1 MPFAGANGPGPVVY
15 YLPQPKG
22 CKRLPRAKRVKLM
35 LLRTPAEVKE
45 FKNLRT
51 SEQFRLFME
60 KMIVRYRSPKGLV
73 ELVADLVQQGYE
85 PEVMIKYDMA
95 GSYFRVD
102 FLHKKRKHVIE
113 LDGKDHQ
120 GKIQKALDKRRDE
133 ILTKLGFHVT
143 RILYPEVLA
152 LNGIETPAFVLP
164 QLAQSRDEE
173 QKSELIC
180 ARVGC
185 EKKLSGNYKK
195 KFCSDSCR
203 NKAWRADHVTVRKS
217 DVLATNARSSNSEG

>member
-1 MPFAGANGPGPVVY
+1 
-15 YLPQPKG
+15 
-22 CKRLPRAKRVKLM
+22 M

-60 KMIVRYRSPKGLV
+60 KMIVRYRSPRGLV
-73 ELVADLVQQGYE
+73 ELVGDLVQQGYE
-85 PEVMIKYDMA
+85 AEANIRYDKA
-95 GSYFRVD
+95 GSFFRVD

-113 LDGKDHQ
+113 LDGKDHL

-133 ILTKLGFHVT
+133 ILTRLGFQVT

-152 LNGIETPAFVLP
+152 LNGIEAPAYVLP
-164 QLAQSRDEE
+164 QFGQSKE
-173 QKSELIC
+173 QKSELTC
-180 ARVGC
+180 ARKGC
-185 EKKLSGNYKK
+185 EEKLSGNYKK

-203 NKAWRADHVTVRKS
+203 NKAWRADHISVRRS
-217 DVLATNARSSNSEG
+217 DVLTTNARPSTPEE